1 MKRTNFMVSGSLNF
15 GQHHIRATYNQA
27 QKAKLNGSTIDDS
40 GARLIL
46 VGYAYTL
53 SKRTE
58 LQVNYGKVD
67 NKTNAQYIVSAPGND
82 ASKFDVSLRHTF

>member
-1 MKRTNFMVSGSLNF
+1 MFTQGVSHFVAHDHCGFIVCEL
-15 GQHHIRATYNQA
+15 AT
-27 QKAKLNGSTIDDS
+27 IPDS
-40 GARLIL
+40 AARMYL

-67 NKTNAQYIVSAPGND
+67 NKAEASYNVSGDGND
-82 ASKFDVSLRHTF
+82 ADRFGVGIRHTF